1 MARPSRH
8 AKRDALDYVY
18 DKYMARD
25 PAAMA
30 ELELARTSAQIA
42 RQLYDLR
49 TRAGLTQAR
58 LAKLVGTTASVIC
71 QLEDADY
78 KGRTLQLLQ
87 RVAAA
92 LESTVQVRLVPK
104 RTRGRRRL

>member
-25 PAAMA
+25 SVAMA
-30 ELELARTSAQIA
+30 ELEFARTSAQIA
-42 RQLYDLR
+42 RQIYDLR
-49 TRAGLTQAR
+49 TRAGLTQAQ

-92 LESTVQVRLVPK
+92 LETTVQVRLVPK
-104 RTRGRRRL
+104 RARGQRPT